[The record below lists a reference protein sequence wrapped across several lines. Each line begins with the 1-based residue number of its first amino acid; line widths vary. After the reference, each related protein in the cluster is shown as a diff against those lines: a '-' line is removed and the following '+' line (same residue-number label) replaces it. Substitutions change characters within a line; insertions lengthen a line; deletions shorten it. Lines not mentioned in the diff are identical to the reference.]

1 MAAAEPTSPWQPTS
15 APEIEALCLMMP
27 PIGGGG
33 QQEIA
38 DALPGRR
45 RAVVEVVAQHRR
57 HDAGGAVGRRGD
69 DLAAGGV
76 LLVHRHRVDRQPVVG
91 DMRAGLEF
99 VAALG
104 AGAAGGWRARGGA
117 P

>member
-15 APEIEALCLMMP
+15 APEIEALVLMMP
-27 PIGGGG
+27 PMAAAVSRKSRMPLVGR
-33 QQEIA
+33 A
-38 DALPGRR
+38 DAVV
-45 RAVVEVVAQHRR
+45 AVVADHRR
-57 HDAGGAVGRRGD
+57 HDAGGAIGRRGD

-76 LLVHRHRVDRQPVVG
+76 LLVHRHRVDREPVVDG
-91 DMRAGLEF
+91 MRLGEV

-104 AGAAGGWRARGGA
+104 EQRLVDAPWRGGG